1 MAKSL
6 KRHPTNMADKH
17 MKRCSI
23 WLVIREMQ
31 VKSTIR
37 HQYIQIYVSF
47 LKSLKSDHS
56 TLSEDIKKKTCNMLI
71 NVYPFSLE
79 LIPFFSYET

>member
-37 HQYIQIYVSF
+37 HQYIHIYVSF

-56 TLSEDIKKKTCNMLI
+56 TVGEDIKKKNLQHADKCVSIQSGI
-71 NVYPFSLE
+71 NSIF
-79 LIPFFSYET
+79 